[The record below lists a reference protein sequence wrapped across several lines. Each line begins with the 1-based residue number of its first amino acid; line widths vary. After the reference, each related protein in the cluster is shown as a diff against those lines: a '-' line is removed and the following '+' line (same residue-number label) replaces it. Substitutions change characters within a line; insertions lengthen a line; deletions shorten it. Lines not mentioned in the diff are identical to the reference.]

1 MRRVAEQADTVCH
14 KSPTKKK
21 KAEAAAAAQEVVERN
36 TRRRRS
42 VCCGGG
48 LVPVRHISSSG
59 ILSNHFW

>member
-21 KAEAAAAAQEVVERN
+21 KAEAAAAQEVVERN

-59 ILSNHFW
+59 ILSNFW